1 MTGICLH
8 ADMPIRQTAKNPGP
22 EAIQASSVICTNI
35 FPGPGQPVRQSLEL
49 VPGGSSIMFCRQ
61 GAGDATRHGRLGCY
75 RPCHA
80 IDAARLPK

>member
-1 MTGICLH
+1 
-8 ADMPIRQTAKNPGP
+8 
-22 EAIQASSVICTNI
+22 
-35 FPGPGQPVRQSLEL
+35 
-49 VPGGSSIMFCRQ
+49 MFCRQ